1 MQKKLT
7 AVFDSAD
14 QADRA
19 IARLRHTIPDYAVE
33 VHGGRYGSAPAD
45 APYTAAL
52 YYPHRP
58 LNYPVN
64 DLNAM
69 PYDIGGRVLLTSE
82 IMGLPVY
89 HDSPTEIQLTMEE
102 ADAMRARAVLVNEGA
117 QQTKL
122 I

>member
-19 IARLRHTIPDYAVE
+19 IARLRKSVPDYAVE
-33 VHGGRYGSAPAD
+33 IQGGRYGSLPGD
-45 APYTAAL
+45 SPYLTSL
-52 YYPHRP
+52 YYPRRP
-58 LNYPVN
+58 LNFPVN

-69 PYDIGGRVLLTSE
+69 PYELGGRVLLTSE

-89 HDSPTEIQLTMEE
+89 HDTPTEIQLTLEE
-102 ADAMRARAVLVNEGA
+102 ADALRARAVLVNEGA

-122 I
+122 T